1 VTAVSIIVAADER
14 GGIGLGGRMPWHLP
28 ADLKRFKSLTMGK
41 PIVMGRK
48 TWDSIGRPLPGR
60 RSIVVSR
67 QPGLELDGAEI
78 AGSVE
83 EAVRIAGDVPETCV
97 IGGAEIYRLA
107 LPLAQV
113 IHLTRVHALIDA
125 DTFFPPLDAAGWEE
139 IAREDH
145 LADERHAHA
154 YSFVTLQ
161 RSVWAGRERVA
172 SD

>member
-1 VTAVSIIVAADER
+1 
-14 GGIGLGGRMPWHLP
+14 
-28 ADLKRFKSLTMGK
+28 MGK

-67 QPGLELDGAEI
+67 QPGLVLDGAEI
-78 AGSVE
+78 AGTVE
-83 EAVRIAGDVPETCV
+83 EAVRIGGDVPEICV
-97 IGGAEIYRLA
+97 IGGAEIYRLSV
-107 LPLAQV
+107 PLAQV
-113 IHLTRVHALIDA
+113 IHLTRVHALLDA

-145 LADERHAHA
+145 AADERHAHA

-161 RSVWAGRERVA
+161 RSVWAGRDRLA
-172 SD
+172 SG